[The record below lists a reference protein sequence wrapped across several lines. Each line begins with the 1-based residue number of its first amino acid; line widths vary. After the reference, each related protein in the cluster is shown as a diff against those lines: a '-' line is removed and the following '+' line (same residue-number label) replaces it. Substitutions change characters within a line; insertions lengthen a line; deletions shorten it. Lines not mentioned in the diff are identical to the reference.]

1 MEELRLRE
9 PGDEGA
15 VEPGVIAD
23 ADVGFAM
30 ALAAAAAAA
39 GLQCAQTKMLKPRPL
54 QLGQIEPLVMSV
66 VD

>member
-1 MEELRLRE
+1 MEELRLKE
-9 PGDEGA
+9 PGDE
-15 VEPGVIAD
+15 VAD

-54 QLGQIEPLVMSV
+54 QLGQIEPLHLSA
-66 VD
+66 